1 MDRPHEEYKGLIA
14 AYVLGAIPPDE
25 LAEVSG
31 HIVSCDTCTEEV
43 NAQAKVVGKLALTVD
58 PVPLPDGFAD
68 GVVALARQRSPISAG
83 ASEPT
88 GGSPVSAG
96 ASEPTGGQVLPFR
109 RPVLSGVLAAA
120 AAVIIGV
127 LGAGFLDAR
136 SDLQRSRQVISAL
149 TADRGLALAGTRG
162 AKGHMV
168 PTENGAVFAVAGLP
182 EPPAGRTYQLW
193 AIRND
198 KPLSLGTFGVEEG
211 QAVVRIEDPVDEVD
225 AMAVTVEP
233 EGGSAQ
239 PSTDPVMR
247 SA

>member
-14 AYVLGAIPPDE
+14 AYVLGAIPADE

-43 NAQAKVVGKLALTVD
+43 NAQSKVVGHLALTVD
-58 PVPLPDGFAD
+58 PVPLPAGFAD
-68 GVVALARQRSPISAG
+68 GVVALARQGSPTSAG
-83 ASEPT
+83 TSEP
-88 GGSPVSAG
+88 A
-96 ASEPTGGQVLPFR
+96 GGQVLPFR
-109 RPVLSGVLAAA
+109 RRVLSGVLAAA

-136 SDLQRSRQVISAL
+136 SDLLRSRQVIGAL
-149 TADRGLALAGTRG
+149 TADSGLPLEGSG
-162 AKGHMV
+162 GSKGHMV
-168 PTENGAVFAVAGLP
+168 PTESGALFVAAGLP
-182 EPPAGRTYQLW
+182 EPPDGRTYQLW

-198 KPLSLGTFGVEEG
+198 RFLSLGTFGVEEG
-211 QAVVRIEDPVDEVD
+211 QAVVRIEDPVEGVD

-233 EGGSAQ
+233 EGGSDQ
-239 PSTDPVMR
+239 PSSDPVMR